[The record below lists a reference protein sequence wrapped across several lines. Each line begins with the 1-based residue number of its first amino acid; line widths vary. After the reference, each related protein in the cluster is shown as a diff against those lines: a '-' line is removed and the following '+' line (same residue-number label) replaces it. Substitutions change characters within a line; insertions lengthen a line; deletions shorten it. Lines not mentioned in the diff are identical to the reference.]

1 MFLSHSP
8 ARSAILV
15 VVLMPICDA
24 WSNANNTFGI
34 TWLSFLLI
42 LLMAEILHQLIGSL
56 CHYQQVFFTFQVVSR
71 ISAISS
77 TIASHH
83 ESLNQIYD

>member
-1 MFLSHSP
+1 MFGCYLGEWMFLSHSP

-34 TWLSFLLI
+34 IYL
-42 LLMAEILHQLIGSL
+42 A
-56 CHYQQVFFTFQVVSR
+56 FFFVDTVDGRDPAPVDR
-71 ISAISS
+71 
-77 TIASHH
+77 
-83 ESLNQIYD
+83 